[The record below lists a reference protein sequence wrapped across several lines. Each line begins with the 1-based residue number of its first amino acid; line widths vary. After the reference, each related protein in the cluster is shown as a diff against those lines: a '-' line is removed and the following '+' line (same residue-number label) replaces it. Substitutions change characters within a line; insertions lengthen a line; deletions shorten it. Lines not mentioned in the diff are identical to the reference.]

1 MNAPLPLSSVAAL
14 SGDTHFPVVIVG
26 AGPTGLMLA
35 NLLGIQGIKTLVIER
50 NTSTVGEP
58 RAVTIDD
65 ESLRTVQ
72 ATGLI
77 GEVLPHVVQG
87 YGVHYYS
94 WRGKE
99 FARIE
104 PNVMEHGFPK
114 RNAFRQQVLV
124 GQLRDGLQR
133 FDDAAI
139 WFGHELLRF
148 EDDGEAVHL
157 ALQHAGETKAIS
169 CSWLVACDG
178 GRSSVREQLGIK
190 LTGSTYD
197 EKWLIVDLLDRGSAF
212 RHTRTYCDPARPA
225 IRLPGPDGTLRYEFM
240 LHEGEDPEQMLDET
254 RVRSW
259 IHARE
264 PADATLAITRKVVYA
279 FHARVAERWKSGRV
293 FLAGDAAHLTPP
305 FAGQGMNSGVRDAAN
320 LAWKLAAVVQ
330 GRLSASVLE
339 SYEVE
344 RKPHAWSLI
353 QMAVRI
359 GTFMQPKSALV
370 AMLTQGALKLC
381 SVYRPVRDYVMQL
394 KFKPKPRFLQGFL
407 LQVKKLRR
415 WCLQGNC
422 CPNRWWSCRAVRAWP
437 WTTYW
442 ATALRCWRW
451 LMLIQAPHSKVW
463 RHQVWLA
470 DMYRWSCRQM
480 ISSRPL
486 ARNRH
491 PMRCC
496 ATAMARLKKSF
507 AAPAPMPCCCG
518 QTAMCWLTSTATTR
532 TAALGCGSCSSSF
545 QARPPL
551 SVLISVPASSQMRH
565 RPYPFINL
573 RRQTMTRTAPA
584 FIIKPALTLTS
595 AVLALLTAVA
605 ATRRPRAGLSHQTRP
620 RRHALPGG

>member
-1 MNAPLPLSSVAAL
+1 MNAPLPFSSVAAL

-35 NLLGIQGIKTLVIER
+35 NLLGIQGVKTLVIER
-50 NTSTVGEP
+50 STSTVGEP

-104 PNVMEHGFPK
+104 PSVMEYGFPK

-139 WFGHELLRF
+139 WFGHELVRF
-148 EDDGEAVHL
+148 QDDGEAVHL
-157 ALQHAGETKAIS
+157 ELRHAGETKTVS

-197 EKWLIVDLLDRGSAF
+197 EKWLIVDLLDRTCAF

-264 PADATLAITRKVVYA
+264 PADARLAITRKVVYA
-279 FHARVAERWKSGRV
+279 FHARVAEHWKSGRV

-330 GRLSASVLE
+330 GRLSASLLE

-370 AMLTQGALKLC
+370 ARLTQGALKLC

-394 KFKPKPRFLQGFL
+394 KFKPKPRFAQGFF
-407 LQVKKLRR
+407 
-415 WCLQGNC
+415 
-422 CPNRWWSCRAVRAWP
+422 
-437 WTTYW
+437 TTG
-442 ATALRCWRW
+442 
-451 LMLIQAPHSKVW
+451 KE
-463 RHQVWLA
+463 
-470 DMYRWSCRQM
+470 
-480 ISSRPL
+480 
-486 ARNRH
+486 
-491 PMRCC
+491 
-496 ATAMARLKKSF
+496 
-507 AAPAPMPCCCG
+507 
-518 QTAMCWLTSTATTR
+518 
-532 TAALGCGSCSSSF
+532 
-545 QARPPL
+545 
-551 SVLISVPASSQMRH
+551 
-565 RPYPFINL
+565 
-573 RRQTMTRTAPA
+573 
-584 FIIKPALTLTS
+584 TS
-595 AVLALLTAVA
+595 AQVSAGQLLPQPLVE
-605 ATRRPRAGLSHQTRP
+605 
-620 RRHALPGG
+620 LPGGAHVALDDVLGHGFALLALAGADAGAALESFASAGLACKYVQVILQTDDFLKASGAGPAPDAVLRDCDGALGKIIRSAGAQAVLLRPDRYVLAYFNRQDPDSSAGVRQLLQQFSNSRTPERSAQRPRQLSNAA